1 MYTYEVAH
9 PILLAKDTLL
19 TRLFTFDWH
28 AKFNHLGFAST
39 LSKFAAFRILDS
51 PGDDEQWFFSTC
63 VKTEHVVACWKLPHQ
78 QFLVGL
84 ETTTDNEVYE

>member
-19 TRLFTFDWH
+19 TRLFTFDCH

-51 PGDDEQWFFSTC
+51 PGDDEQ
-63 VKTEHVVACWKLPHQ
+63 
-78 QFLVGL
+78 
-84 ETTTDNEVYE
+84 